1 MQWRGPK
8 LCIRWYY
15 EVDNDPNTD
24 SKMVGRLAH
33 NCTCILSDLNVTLK
47 SNCHV
52 FLHTHYIFV
61 KDIFLYFN
69 VIMSKLM
76 TN

>member
-1 MQWRGPK
+1 MI
-8 LCIRWYY
+8 LCIRCYY
-15 EVDNDPNTD
+15 EVDNDPNTHC
-24 SKMVGRLAH
+24 KMVGRLAH
-33 NCTCILSDLNVTLK
+33 KCTCILSDLNVTLK